1 MRMAKSKKMQNKVA
15 VTAIVIISL
24 LGVIIGDLHAAVL
37 SAAFESN
44 STTLDCNALFA
55 KFSPDDKSVIT
66 TWRTPPTSPSQMRL
80 WDIQSGKGK
89 LLQIFD
95 GESNSFIGSPYFSPD
110 GTLVLVGYNSK
121 AILWDTQTGEQ
132 VHVFERDK
140 RNPNDITDA
149 FFSADGLY
157 IFTAGNEGVNIW
169 ETKSG
174 KKLLHILPNR
184 LLLKTRLSS
193 DGNFLLLVEVDGG
206 TALWDVKNNRKL
218 YTFDDAFDA
227 MFSPNGKWIITN
239 GYDGLNLWEVSNP
252 KIIKIF
258 DTQMDQRLSEISFDS
273 KYLLTRDTLWEH
285 LYIWNIE
292 TGSQIKSFEGKDI
305 EGKFFPDRDSMLL
318 SYVKDDVDTEN
329 LQIWDIEP
337 QSVTRSMT
345 IPTELEDIYDI
356 SKDGKLM
363 LGLFNFNV
371 QLRNLQT
378 GEKLFEFC

>member
-1 MRMAKSKKMQNKVA
+1 MQNKIAVA
-15 VTAIVIISL
+15 VIVIISL
-24 LGVIIGDLHAAVL
+24 LGIVNEDLRAAVL
-37 SAAFESN
+37 SVAFESN
-44 STTLDCNALFA
+44 SVTQDCNALFA

-95 GESNSFIGSPYFSPD
+95 GESNSFIGVPYFSPD

-121 AILWDTQTGEQ
+121 AILWDTKTGEQ

-140 RNPNDITDA
+140 RHLNDITDA
-149 FFSADGLY
+149 FFSADGVY
-157 IFTAGNEGVNIW
+157 IVTAGSEGVNIW

-174 KKLLHILPNR
+174 KNRLHILPNR

-193 DGNFLLLVEVDGG
+193 DGNFLLLIEVDGG
-206 TALWDVKNNRKL
+206 ASLWSVKNNRKL
-218 YTFDDAFDA
+218 YTFDNAADA

-239 GYDGLNLWEVSNP
+239 GSDGLSLWEVSNP
-252 KIIKIF
+252 KIIKNF
-258 DTQMDQRLSEISFDS
+258 DAQVGWSVFEISFDS
-273 KYLLTRDTLWEH
+273 KYLFALDRLWEH

-292 TGSQIKSFEGKDI
+292 TGSQIKSFEGRNI
-305 EGKFFPDRDSMLL
+305 EGKFFPDRDSILL
-318 SYVKDDVDTEN
+318 SNVKDDVDTAN
-329 LQIWDIEP
+329 PQIWDIEA
-337 QSVTRSMT
+337 QSVTKRRT
-345 IPTELEDIYDI
+345 IPTELENIYDI

-363 LGLFNFNV
+363 LSLFNSSV
-371 QLRNLQT
+371 QLSNIET

>member
-1 MRMAKSKKMQNKVA
+1 MQNKAA
-15 VTAIVIISL
+15 VVAIVIMSL
-24 LGVIIGDLHAAVL
+24 LGIITEDVRATVE
-37 SAAFESN
+37 SVAFESN
-44 STTLDCNALFA
+44 STNLDCNALFA

-80 WDIQSGKGK
+80 WDIESGKGK

-121 AILWDTQTGEQ
+121 AILWDTKTGEQ

-140 RNPNDITDA
+140 GHLNDITDA
-149 FFSADGLY
+149 FFSADGVY
-157 IFTAGNEGVNIW
+157 IVTAGSEGVNIW

-193 DGNFLLLVEVDGG
+193 DGNFLLLIEVDGG
-206 TALWDVKNNRKL
+206 ASLWSVKNNRKL
-218 YTFDDAFDA
+218 YIFDDAADA

-252 KIIKIF
+252 KIIKNF
-258 DTQMDQRLSEISFDS
+258 DTQIGWSVFEISSDS
-273 KYLLTRDTLWEH
+273 KYLFALDRFWEH
-285 LYIWNIE
+285 LYVWNIE
-292 TGSQIKSFEGKDI
+292 TGSQIKSFEGKNI
-305 EGKFFPDRDSMLL
+305 EGSFFPDRDSILL
-318 SYVKDDVDTEN
+318 SSVKGDVDTAK

-337 QSVTRSMT
+337 QSIIKMTT
-345 IPTELEDIYDI
+345 IPTGNIYDI

-363 LGLFNFNV
+363 LGLFNSSV
-371 QLRNLQT
+371 QLRTLET
-378 GEKLFEFC
+378 GEELFEFC

>member
-1 MRMAKSKKMQNKVA
+1 MQKKLIITV
-15 VTAIVIISL
+15 IVIISL
-24 LGVIIGDLHAAVL
+24 LGIIKEDLRSAV
-37 SAAFESN
+37 SSVAFESN
-44 STTLDCNALFA
+44 SATLDCNALFA

-110 GTLVLVGYNSK
+110 GTLILVGYNSK

-132 VHVFERDK
+132 VHVFERDQ

-157 IFTAGNEGVNIW
+157 IVTAGREGANIW

-184 LLLKTRLSS
+184 LLLKTQLSS
-193 DGNFLLLVEVDGG
+193 DGNFLLLIEVDGG
-206 TALWDVKNNRKL
+206 ATLWSVKNNRKL
-218 YTFDDAFDA
+218 YTFDNAADA
-227 MFSPNGKWIITN
+227 MFSPNGKWIITK
-239 GYDGLNLWEVSNP
+239 GSDGLNLWEVSNP
-252 KIIKIF
+252 KIIKNF
-258 DTQMDQRLSEISFDS
+258 DTQIGWSVFEISFDS
-273 KYLLTRDTLWEH
+273 KYLFALDRLWEH

-292 TGSQIKSFEGKDI
+292 TGSQIKSFEGKNI
-305 EGKFFPDRDSMLL
+305 EGRFFPDRDSMLL
-318 SYVKDDVDTEN
+318 SYVKDDVDTAN

-337 QSVTRSMT
+337 QSVTKRMT
-345 IPTELEDIYDI
+345 IPTELENIHDI
-356 SKDGKLM
+356 SKDGKLI
-363 LGLFNFNV
+363 LGLFNSNV
-371 QLRNLQT
+371 QLRTLET